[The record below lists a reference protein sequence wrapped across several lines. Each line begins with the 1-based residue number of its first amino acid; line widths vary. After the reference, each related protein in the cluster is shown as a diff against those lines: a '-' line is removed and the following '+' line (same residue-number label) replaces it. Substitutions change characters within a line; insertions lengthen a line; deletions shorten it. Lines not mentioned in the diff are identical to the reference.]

1 MPYEHEPYAGDA
13 GSHPETPAPTGDGLG
28 AKAVQPV
35 NDSLAAPPGVSAGG
49 ASPTAEAS
57 GGAPAPQTSETLT
70 AASHDGDEPALQ
82 ATTATDNSNE
92 PTTAFPAHPAAAA
105 TPLITAVE
113 IENFKG
119 IGRPMRVEFRPIT
132 LLFGNNSA
140 GKSTVLHA
148 LCYAHEILS
157 RRNVDAHETEIGG
170 DRIDLGGFRNLV
182 HTHDAARPVRLRFDL
197 NLEDWR
203 IPQGLDDKLVSPLS
217 TMGGDAD
224 SSLFHGSARPS
235 SGWIELQ
242 AKLTDNE
249 TPALSSYELG
259 VNDARL
265 GRLLPR
271 QPTGVSLEFDPTH
284 PMLEPSLRPPRPVD
298 WIHPGPSAEAPETDR
313 RAKRVRETTGA
324 DSDGWRQSQMEVL
337 SLFAP
342 LPHWNEL
349 LLLDHHVR
357 SDARMYDLE
366 GFSWMVSA
374 LFVGIGQA
382 LCDELAR
389 VRYIG
394 PVRDLHPQTTIAS
407 SARRRAFETFAA
419 DFIHG
424 GAVGTRPPYPA
435 SWADG
440 SAAWT
445 YLHNTPY
452 RDLLDAVNTWLER
465 RDRLDT
471 GYALRVRSKM
481 TVYEDEA
488 GLVSEMREYH
498 QLQQTFGNAE
508 GSVDLSAWSRAEAA
522 AIVETMDPDC
532 TKAAL
537 RHCDR
542 LREVFAGAVKGT
554 SKAESVNALA
564 REVILDAIE
573 KFEAPESIDIKPG
586 MRREA
591 ERNLRLVE
599 DLRRLLTLSTQE
611 IESQITGSGED
622 TADRAGLSET
632 LTPAYCR
639 RLNDLLP
646 KWERDAPKW
655 IYLTGIVDGLRTMHE
670 PEDLPEEVEAT
681 TRAME
686 DVRGAVRVEVERF
699 LAEFRAALQARV
711 ASARRNHRR
720 LTALVAKM
728 KSGRFSSRE
737 LEEIAT
743 ALAARQPQREVDLV
757 TTRNRLPVR
766 VPDVGVGI
774 SQILPVVVAAL
785 DPGRPGVTAIE
796 QPELH
801 LHPRIQVE
809 LGDLFASQAAKGGIF
824 LIETHSEHL
833 LLRFMKRMR
842 QTYDGTLG
850 NGTPR
855 MRPEDIAVYF
865 VEIDPGGEQTLIREM
880 PLNERGELVEAWP
893 GGFFEEDLR
902 EIF

>member
-1 MPYEHEPYAGDA
+1 MPDERNRRPDA
-13 GSHPETPAPTGDGLG
+13 DAPTGAARDRSDASVARISELAVAASKDGNER
-28 AKAVQPV
+28 V
-35 NDSLAAPPGVSAGG
+35 D
-49 ASPTAEAS
+49 
-57 GGAPAPQTSETLT
+57 APAPPSTKV
-70 AASHDGDEPALQ
+70 AA
-82 ATTATDNSNE
+82 
-92 PTTAFPAHPAAAA
+92 
-105 TPLITAVE
+105 PLITAVE

-157 RRNVDAHETEIGG
+157 HGNVDVHETEVGG

-182 HTHDAARPVRLRFDL
+182 HAHDPARPVRLRFDL
-197 NLEDWR
+197 NLQDWR
-203 IPQGLDDKLVSPLS
+203 IPHGLDEKLESPLAA
-217 TMGGDAD
+217 MGGNAD
-224 SSLFHGSARPS
+224 WSLFHGSERPS
-235 SGWIELQ
+235 SGWIELR
-242 AKLTDNE
+242 AKLTDDE
-249 TPALSSYELG
+249 QPVLSSYELG
-259 VNDARL
+259 VNDARV
-265 GRLLPR
+265 GRLLRR

-284 PMLEPSLRPPRPVD
+284 PLLERSLRPRAVAPWADRE
-298 WIHPGPSAEAPETDR
+298 GAAGSAPTDT
-313 RAKRVRETTGA
+313 RANRVREATGA
-324 DSDGWRQSQMEVL
+324 DGDGWKESRMEVL
-337 SLFAP
+337 GLFMP
-342 LPHWNEL
+342 LPHWNEIP
-349 LLLDHHVR
+349 LLDDHGQ
-357 SDARMYDLE
+357 SADGEYDLDE
-366 GFSWMVSA
+366 FTAMVSA

-382 LCDELAR
+382 LRDELKR

-424 GAVGTRPPYPA
+424 GDAGGTRPPYSA

-440 SAAWT
+440 SRAWT
-445 YLHNTPY
+445 YLHTTPH

-471 GYALRVRSKM
+471 GYALRVRSRV
-481 TVYEDEA
+481 TIYEDEA

-498 QLQQTFGNAE
+498 RLRQTFGNAN
-508 GSVDLSAWSRAEAA
+508 GSIDLTGWSRVEAK
-522 AIVETMDPDC
+522 AIIDKTDPEC

-537 RHCDR
+537 AHCDR
-542 LREVFAGAVKGT
+542 LQEMFASAADGR
-554 SKAESVNALA
+554 SLLESVDELQRKLLQAAL
-564 REVILDAIE
+564 V
-573 KFEAPESIDIKPG
+573 KFEAPASIVEPG

-591 ERNLRLVE
+591 ERNLRVVE

-611 IESQITGSGED
+611 IESQIAGSGED
-622 TADRAGLSET
+622 TADMAGSSET

-639 RLNDLLP
+639 RLNDLLL
-646 KWERDAPKW
+646 KWKVDAPLW
-655 IYLTGIVDGLRTMHE
+655 ICTTGIVDGLRSMHALGDLSDE
-670 PEDLPEEVEAT
+670 VKAWTCTLEDAPS
-681 TRAME
+681 RR
-686 DVRGAVRVEVERF
+686 DRSVEVERF
-699 LAEFRAALQARV
+699 LAEFRAALQASV
-711 ASARRNHRR
+711 ASARRNYRR

-728 KSGRFSSRE
+728 EGGKFPSPE
-737 LEEIAT
+737 LEEIAV

-809 LGDLFASQAAKGGIF
+809 VGDLFASQAAQGGIF

-850 NGTPR
+850 NGNPR

-865 VEIDPGGEQTLIREM
+865 VEIEPDGEQTLIREM
-880 PLNERGELVEAWP
+880 PLNERGELVKAWP
-893 GGFFEEDLR
+893 GGFFEEDLH

>member
-1 MPYEHEPYAGDA
+1 MPEQRNGRPDA
-13 GSHPETPAPTGDGLG
+13 DAPTGAAGDRGDASVARTSDSAVAASQDGNER
-28 AKAVQPV
+28 V
-35 NDSLAAPPGVSAGG
+35 D
-49 ASPTAEAS
+49 
-57 GGAPAPQTSETLT
+57 APALPL
-70 AASHDGDEPALQ
+70 AK
-82 ATTATDNSNE
+82 
-92 PTTAFPAHPAAAA
+92 AA

-148 LCYAHEILS
+148 LCYAYEIL
-157 RRNVDAHETEIGG
+157 RHRNVDVHETEIGG

-182 HTHDAARPVRLRFDL
+182 HAHDPARTVRLRFDL
-197 NLEDWR
+197 NLEDWH
-203 IPQGLDDKLVSPLS
+203 IPQSLDEKIE
-217 TMGGDAD
+217 TFEGNAD
-224 SSLFHGSARPS
+224 WSLFDPSERPS

-242 AKLTDNE
+242 AGLIDDQ
-249 TPALSSYELG
+249 PVLVSYELA
-259 VNDARL
+259 VNDASV

-284 PMLEPSLRPPRPVD
+284 PLLERSQRPLPVLNTNISERSD
-298 WIHPGPSAEAPETDR
+298 EVPEADR
-313 RAKRVRETTGA
+313 RANRVREATGA
-324 DSDGWRQSQMEVL
+324 DGGGSKKRCMEVL
-337 SLFAP
+337 GLFSP
-342 LPHWNEL
+342 LPHWNEV
-349 LLLDHHVR
+349 LLLDDHGQ
-357 SDARMYDLE
+357 SYIDLHNRAT
-366 GFSWMVSA
+366 FTATVSA

-382 LCDELAR
+382 LRDELAR

-407 SARRRAFETFAA
+407 SARRRAFEMFAA

-424 GAVGTRPPYPA
+424 GGPIGTRPPYPG

-445 YLHNTPY
+445 YLHDTPY

-471 GYALRVRSKM
+471 GYALRVRSKV
-481 TVYEDEA
+481 TIYEDEA
-488 GLVSEMREYH
+488 GLVSEMRGYH
-498 QLQQTFGNAE
+498 QLRQTFGNAE
-508 GSVDLSAWSRAEAA
+508 GSIDLTGWLRAEAK
-522 AIVETMDPDC
+522 AIVDKTDPDC
-532 TKAAL
+532 TTAAL
-537 RHCDR
+537 DHCDR
-542 LREVFAGAVKGT
+542 LREMFASAADGT
-554 SKAESVNALA
+554 SILESVDELQRKVLQAAL
-564 REVILDAIE
+564 V
-573 KFEAPESIDIKPG
+573 KFEAPASIVEPG
-586 MRREA
+586 MLREA
-591 ERNLRLVE
+591 ERNLRVVE

-611 IESQITGSGED
+611 IELQLVGTGED
-622 TADRAGLSET
+622 TTDIAGSLET
-632 LTPAYCR
+632 LTPVYCH
-639 RLNDLLP
+639 RLNDLLS
-646 KWERDAPKW
+646 KWKVDAPLW
-655 IYLTGIVDGLRTMHE
+655 ICTTGIVDGLRSMHA
-670 PEDLPEEVEAT
+670 PGDLPDEVKAWT
-681 TRAME
+681 CMLQDAPTRR
-686 DVRGAVRVEVERF
+686 DRSVEVERF
-699 LAEFRAALQARV
+699 ITEFRAALQASV

-720 LTALVAKM
+720 LTALIAKM
-728 KSGRFSSRE
+728 EGGRFSSRE
-737 LEEIAT
+737 LEEIAA

-809 LGDLFASQAAKGGIF
+809 LGDLFASQAAQGGIF

-842 QTYDGTLG
+842 QTYDGTLADAA
-850 NGTPR
+850 PPVK
-855 MRPEDIAVYF
+855 PEDIAVYF
-865 VEIDPGGEQTLIREM
+865 VEIDPEGDQTLIREM
-880 PLNERGELVEAWP
+880 PLNERGELVKAWP